1 MKNSK
6 RIFKICSINSLL
18 ILLLFSSSGLSKQ
31 DQASL
36 LLDLKKAKAAF
47 EIAKQKLENDQK
59 LFEKKAI
66 SGDEFNR
73 TKNELLSL
81 EVDYQKLIL
90 RVMAQQSYIMVEK
103 AIKYQTGKGERRVKV
118 TLRSTME
125 GNQEYLDQFKEHF
138 DIFSPEMRSNR
149 IYNVF
154 ISLINITDKTI
165 IGSPYEIRIPTLELG
180 KTVQA
185 DFSLLR
191 DIESLQVSLNY
202 GGRTDQKNIYLEK
215 DASANIVDINSNQFS
230 QEADLGTQTTF
241 DLTLERFSSSDDVYR
256 LVVFNLP
263 RQISYDFEDS
273 ESGARLSQIKF
284 NQGENSKKLV
294 LKTYLPE
301 RDDEDVTIDKPI
313 IFYAVVLS
321 RDQNGS
327 LGADRNKKLSQN
339 ELESLSG
346 GRVKLELIPRGVG
359 RLEVQAISL
368 YHEITVGD
376 SVNMEVTVRN
386 TGTRRLD
393 NIKISTDNPLHWRST
408 IKPDLIKS
416 LEPEKEEIVTF
427 IIIPPE
433 DSGVGAQ
440 EVKIKTEAMADNR
453 QVETDDK
460 IIRIQVEGKTPI
472 LWTSFLILMLLGLVV
487 GVVVFGIKISRR

>member
-1 MKNSK
+1 MLGYVLENNDILGTPATERFIP
-6 RIFKICSINSLL
+6 RI
-18 ILLLFSSSGLSKQ
+18 SGLKNAGLIENEIRGLSSI
-31 DQASL
+31 ATRVV
-36 LLDLKKAKAAF
+36 AF
-47 EIAKQKLENDQK
+47 DIAKQKLENDEK

-90 RVMAQQSYIMVEK
+90 RVMAQQSYIMIEK
-103 AIKYQTGKGERRVKV
+103 AVKYQTESGERRVKV

-230 QEADLGTQTTF
+230 QEADLGTQATF

-256 LVVFNLP
+256 LIVLNLP
-263 RQISYDFEDS
+263 RQIGYDFEDS
-273 ESGARLSQIKF
+273 ESSARLSQIKF
-284 NQGENSKKLV
+284 TQGENTKKLV
-294 LKTYLPE
+294 LKTYLPD
-301 RDDEDVTIDKPI
+301 RDDQEVTIDEPI

-321 RDQNGS
+321 RDQNGT
-327 LGADRNKKLSQN
+327 LVADRSKN
-339 ELESLSG
+339 
-346 GRVKLELIPRGVG
+346 
-359 RLEVQAISL
+359 
-368 YHEITVGD
+368 
-376 SVNMEVTVRN
+376 
-386 TGTRRLD
+386 
-393 NIKISTDNPLHWRST
+393 
-408 IKPDLIKS
+408 
-416 LEPEKEEIVTF
+416 
-427 IIIPPE
+427 
-433 DSGVGAQ
+433 
-440 EVKIKTEAMADNR
+440 
-453 QVETDDK
+453 
-460 IIRIQVEGKTPI
+460 
-472 LWTSFLILMLLGLVV
+472 
-487 GVVVFGIKISRR
+487 